1 MNRQSTKIHRSI
13 NIIFLFVILGLLAY
27 IGTKEGI
34 DDDDYYIKEKQ
45 YDINPLSV
53 EQVEITVELRELFPE
68 YVLDETY
75 RKKVMY
81 ALEVEII
88 NEDCEGLNSYEYD
101 SIKVEGSDGKLHES
115 EMPEYY
121 ASLEDDPYCEMI
133 PPYFT
138 TKTTFYVVMDEDEIP
153 EQLYI
158 YKNYGEE
165 EYVAIDMP

>member
-53 EQVEITVELRELFPE
+53 EQVEITEELRELFPE

-88 NEDCEGLNSYEYD
+88 NKDCEGLNSYEYD
-101 SIKVEGSDGKLHES
+101 SIKKLFS
-115 EMPEYY
+115 
-121 ASLEDDPYCEMI
+121 MI
-133 PPYFT
+133 
-138 TKTTFYVVMDEDEIP
+138 
-153 EQLYI
+153 
-158 YKNYGEE
+158 
-165 EYVAIDMP
+165 